1 MTFHKYGFFSLF
13 IYLEVSLTGVRW
25 FGLYNIT
32 FLYYYTESLFF
43 FICMDCLLATRVAP
57 VAHNLL
63 VGFMTSWYCHE
74 TCPFYVGV
82 AAFFCQPYCSS
93 FFQLCP
99 WLLNSVC
106 CLPVAPFIL
115 DLMPWDFQLWLFP
128 CILNPPLPRVGTS
141 YSAIPTWRLL
151 DCPFFCLPFGEEFR
165 Q

>member
-99 WLLNSVC
+99 KLLV
-106 CLPVAPFIL
+106 I
-115 DLMPWDFQLWLFP
+115 DLQTYFVLCEDGPASW
-128 CILNPPLPRVGTS
+128 LPRGTAAKPES
-141 YSAIPTWRLL
+141 RGALATRPLSHTHTCAYTP
-151 DCPFFCLPFGEEFR
+151 
-165 Q
+165 